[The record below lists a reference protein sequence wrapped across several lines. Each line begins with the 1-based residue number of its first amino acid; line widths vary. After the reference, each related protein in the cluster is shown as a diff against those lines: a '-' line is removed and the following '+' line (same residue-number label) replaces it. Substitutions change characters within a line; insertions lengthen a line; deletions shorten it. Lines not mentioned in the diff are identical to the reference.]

1 MLDEEC
7 RWAACAT
14 PRRVTGINDTNVSFM
29 PNRHHEEL
37 PEMKMSAFNQNYN
50 LTERLSPY
58 DNTVFGSSTIKYNP
72 ISINHTNIDCGE
84 VYISESSQEENNFPL
99 GITKNKDNNIKL
111 CTINSKLE
119 ND

>member
-1 MLDEEC
+1 MITDNE
-7 RWAACAT
+7 
-14 PRRVTGINDTNVSFM
+14 VSFM
-29 PNRHHEEL
+29 PSRHHEEL
-37 PEMKMSAFNQNYN
+37 PEMKMSTFNQNYN

-58 DNTVFGSSTIKYNP
+58 DNTVFVSSTIKYNP

-84 VYISESSQEENNFPL
+84 MYINNNSLEENNFPL
-99 GITKNKDNNIKL
+99 GINNNNDNNIKL